1 MTEDTASIDIER
13 LIPHRLPMRLVESVT
28 SVDDESIRT
37 TAVVRDT
44 WPTIRDG
51 HAQTLVLIELIAQTA
66 AVLQGWRERNEN
78 KAGKGGGL
86 LVGIPEA
93 KPQAAT
99 IPVGTQLVC
108 SVSITHGVQNYRA
121 FTGQVVGADSV
132 LWLTGSIQAYRPDN
146 LDTLGG
152 SP

>member
-1 MTEDTASIDIER
+1 MNDDAANIDIEK
-13 LIPHRLPMRLVESVT
+13 LIPHRLPMRLVESVA
-28 SVDDESIRT
+28 SVDDDSIQT

-44 WPTIRDG
+44 WPTAGNGR
-51 HAQTLVLIELIAQTA
+51 AQTLILIELVAQTA

-78 KAGKGGGL
+78 KAGIGGL

-93 KPQAAT
+93 KPQAPT
-99 IPVGTQLVC
+99 IPVGTSLVC
-108 SVSITHGVQNYRA
+108 SVHISHGAQNYLA
-121 FTGQVVGADSV
+121 FTGQVEGTDGV